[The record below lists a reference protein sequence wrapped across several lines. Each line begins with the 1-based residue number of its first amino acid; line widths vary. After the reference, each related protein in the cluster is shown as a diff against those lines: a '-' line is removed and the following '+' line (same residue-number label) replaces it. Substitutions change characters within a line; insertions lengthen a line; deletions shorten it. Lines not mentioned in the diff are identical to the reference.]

1 MTSDGRWAEVDALF
15 DAALALPTGARAAFL
30 DKRCAADPA
39 CRAEVEELLRLATAS
54 SPLLQPATLAPE
66 LLRAALVRVD
76 GQRRSDL
83 AVDDRVGVWRVVREI
98 GHGGMGTVYLVHR
111 ADGQFVQKGALKLV
125 RGLGASDDIVRRLR
139 RERRILASLTH
150 ANIARLLDGGQT
162 ADGRPYLVM
171 EYVEGSRIDQHCDA
185 RHLGVDQRLELF
197 LHVCAGIKHA
207 HHNLVVHRDIKP
219 ANIIVTADSEVKLL
233 DFGIARLLTP
243 TDDDTE
249 ALTQAVA
256 TILTPEYASPEQ
268 VRGQPVTISSDVYQ
282 LGLLLYELLAGVK
295 AQASSHR
302 CPAALEQAIC
312 EHLPV
317 RPSTRV
323 AGSTAIA
330 AARGVSPGALV
341 RKLSGDLDTIVLC
354 ALRKEPDRRYSS
366 VDDLAADVRRFRIGR
381 PVRAQVDNVAY
392 RIRKFV
398 ARHRA
403 ALFWIAALIAVAI
416 ATLPAVVSERLRTAR
431 EASRAE
437 QVEKLLANM
446 FAFATPRA
454 AQPPTATLYVDHAA
468 ALVRTELAAEPRSQA
483 RLLLVIGQVYNAL
496 GQYEASI
503 RVLDQS
509 LALRRTLFG
518 ENSPEVAEARH
529 WRGLSEHYAGRYEAA
544 EGSFRGALGIL
555 RTSPAASGQDRL
567 STMVE
572 LGDLLHTRGRLL
584 EAEQILR
591 EAVGA
596 LRSAGAPSGS
606 GSPPGESLPKA
617 LMYLANVL
625 RDRGVSDESV
635 LLFHSALDAFR
646 PFDGERNQQIAIT
659 ESYLARLHVMR
670 GDFREA
676 ETLLTHALGVL
687 RVTYGDSHPLVAT
700 TLREYGYLRI
710 EQGRLAEAESML
722 DEAQRI
728 LQRSVGSAH
737 SLVARNRAHQAELAR
752 RRGRAAAAAQLAR
765 DTLGDFDR
773 LGMPDH
779 PAAIDARATLG
790 LALLAIGD
798 RHAAARELRRGL
810 VSAERQ
816 FVPGDAR
823 IARLRD
829 EIARAPAVAR

>member
-1 MTSDGRWAEVDALF
+1 MMSDWRLTRVDALF
-15 DAALALPTGARAAFL
+15 DAALALPADMRAAFL
-30 DKRCAADPA
+30 DAHCAADPV
-39 CRAEVEELLRLATAS
+39 CRAEVEELLRLATAPS
-54 SPLLQPATLAPE
+54 ALLQPATLTPD
-66 LLRAALVRVD
+66 LLRAALTHIE
-76 GQRRSDL
+76 GHRRSDL

-98 GHGGMGTVYLVHR
+98 GYGGMGTVYLVHR
-111 ADGQFVQKGALKLV
+111 ADGQSVQKGALKLV
-125 RGLGASDDIVRRLR
+125 RGLGASDDIARRFR
-139 RERRILASLTH
+139 RERRILASLMH

-185 RHLGVDQRLELF
+185 RRLSVDERLALF

-219 ANIIVTADSEVKLL
+219 ANIIVAADGAVKLL

-243 TDDDTE
+243 SDDDSE
-249 ALTQAVA
+249 ALTQPVV

-282 LGLLLYELLAGVK
+282 LGLLLYELLTGVK
-295 AQASSHR
+295 AQTSSHSSR
-302 CPAALEQAIC
+302 AALEEAIC
-312 EHLPV
+312 EHVPV
-317 RPSTRV
+317 RPSARV
-323 AGSTAIA
+323 TKSPAIEVC
-330 AARGVSPGALV
+330 GVSRATLV
-341 RKLSGDLDTIVLC
+341 RTLAGDLDAIVLC

-366 VDDLAADVRRFRIGR
+366 VDELAADVQRFRAGR
-381 PVRAQVDNVAY
+381 PVLAQLDSVAY
-392 RIRKFV
+392 RTRKFV

-403 ALFWIAALIAVAI
+403 ALFWIAAFLSITV

-431 EASRAE
+431 EAARAE
-437 QVEKLLANM
+437 QVETLLANM

-454 AQPPTATLYVDHAA
+454 SQPPTASLYVDHAA
-468 ALVRTELAAEPRSQA
+468 GLVRTELAAQPRSQA

-496 GQYEASI
+496 GQYDASI

-509 LALRRTLFG
+509 LALRRMLFG
-518 ENSPEVAEARH
+518 ENSYEVAQARH
-529 WRGLSEHYAGRYEAA
+529 WRGLSEHYSGQYEGA
-544 EGSFRGALGIL
+544 EASFRGALGIL
-555 RTSPAASGQDRL
+555 RTAPGASGQDAL
-567 STMVE
+567 NTMVE

-591 EAVGA
+591 DAVGP
-596 LRSAGAPSGS
+596 LRRSATPSGR
-606 GSPPGESLPKA
+606 GLPPGESLPRA

-625 RDRGVSDESV
+625 RDRGVFDESAA
-635 LLFHSALDAFR
+635 LFHGAIDAFR

-659 ESYLARLHVMR
+659 QSYLARLHVMR
-670 GDFREA
+670 GDVREA
-676 ETLLTHALGVL
+676 ERLLAHALGVL
-687 RVTYGDSHPLVAT
+687 RGTYGDAHPLVAT

-728 LQRSVGSAH
+728 LQRLVGTAH

-752 RRGRAAAAAQLAR
+752 RRGRTAAAVQLAR
-765 DTLGDFDR
+765 DTLSDFER

-790 LALLAIGD
+790 HALLATGD
-798 RHAAARELRRGL
+798 RDAAARELRRALAG
-810 VSAERQ
+810 AEQQ
-816 FVPGDAR
+816 FVPADAR
-823 IARLRD
+823 IVRLRD
-829 EIARAPAVAR
+829 AIAHAGAGAR

>member
-15 DAALALPTGARAAFL
+15 DAALALPAGGRAAFL
-30 DKRCAADPA
+30 DAQCAADPA
-39 CRAEVEELLRLATAS
+39 CRAEVEELLRLATAPS
-54 SPLLQPATLAPE
+54 ALLQPATLAPE
-66 LLRAALVRVD
+66 LLRGALARVEPH
-76 GQRRSDL
+76 RRSDL
-83 AVDDRVGVWRVVREI
+83 AVDERVGVWRVIREI
-98 GHGGMGTVYLVHR
+98 GHGGMGTVYLVQR

-125 RGLGASDDIVRRLR
+125 RGLGASDDIGRRLR

-197 LHVCAGIKHA
+197 LRVCAGIKHA

-219 ANIIVTADSEVKLL
+219 ANIIVTADGEVKLL
-233 DFGIARLLTP
+233 DFGIARLLTA
-243 TDDDTE
+243 TDADPE
-249 ALTQAVA
+249 ALTQTVT

-282 LGLLLYELLAGVK
+282 LGLLLYELLTGVK
-295 AQASSHR
+295 AQASSHGS
-302 CPAALEQAIC
+302 PAALEQAIC
-312 EHLPV
+312 EHLPI
-317 RPSTRV
+317 RPSARV
-323 AGSTAIA
+323 SGSPAVA
-330 AARGVSPGALV
+330 AARGVSSGALA

-366 VDDLAADVRRFRIGR
+366 VDELSADVQRFRIGR
-381 PVRAQVDNVAY
+381 PVRAQVDSVAY
-392 RIRKFV
+392 RTRKFV

-403 ALFWIAALIAVAI
+403 ALFWIAALLSIAV

-437 QVEKLLANM
+437 QVEQLLANM

-454 AQPPTATLYVDHAA
+454 TQPPTASLYVDHAEG
-468 ALVRTELAAEPRSQA
+468 LVRTELAAQPHSQA

-496 GQYEASI
+496 GQYDASI

-518 ENSPEVAEARH
+518 ENSHEVAEARH
-529 WRGLSEHYAGRYEAA
+529 WRGLSEHYAGSYDAA
-544 EGSFRGALGIL
+544 EASFRHALGIL
-555 RTSPAASGQDRL
+555 RHPAGAPGQEAL
-567 STMVE
+567 ITMVE

-591 EAVGA
+591 DAVGP
-596 LRSAGAPSGS
+596 LQTAGTPSGG
-606 GSPPGESLPKA
+606 GSPPGEARPRA

-625 RDRGVSDESV
+625 RDRGVFDESA
-635 LLFHSALDAFR
+635 LLFHRAIDGFR
-646 PFDGERNQQIAIT
+646 MFQGERNQQISIT
-659 ESYLARLHVMR
+659 QSYLARLHVMR
-670 GDFREA
+670 GDFHEA
-676 ETLLTHALGVL
+676 ERLLTHALGVL
-687 RVTYGDSHPLVAT
+687 RVTYGDAHPLVAT
-700 TLREYGYLRI
+700 ALREYGYLRI
-710 EQGRLAEAESML
+710 EEGRLAEAESAL

-728 LQRSVGSAH
+728 LLRSVGPAH
-737 SLVARNRAHQAELAR
+737 SLVARNRAHQAELAL
-752 RRGRAAAAAQLAR
+752 RRGRTAAAVLLAR
-765 DTLGDFDR
+765 DTLADFDR

-779 PAAIDARATLG
+779 PSAIDARATLG
-790 LALLAIGD
+790 RALF
-798 RHAAARELRRGL
+798 AAGNHDAVRELRRGL
-810 VSAERQ
+810 ASAERQ
-816 FVPGDAR
+816 FVSGDAR

-829 EIARAPAVAR
+829 ATARASAGAR